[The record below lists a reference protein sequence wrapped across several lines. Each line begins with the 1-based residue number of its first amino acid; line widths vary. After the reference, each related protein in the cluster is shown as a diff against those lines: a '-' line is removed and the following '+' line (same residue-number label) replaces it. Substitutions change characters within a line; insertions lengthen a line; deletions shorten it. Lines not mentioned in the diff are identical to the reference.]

1 MKHIKYASQNV
12 SDSDIRI
19 ISKVLRDEFLTQG
32 PNVSDFENKLKKRF
46 GSKYCIVTSSGSSAL
61 KLAVKSLNLKKN
73 DHIIVPSNTF
83 VATANAVTLNNLK
96 LIIAPINP
104 NHGGLDLGSLK
115 KTIYHAQTTN
125 KKIKAIINVF
135 YGGQVWDTY

>member
-1 MKHIKYASQNV
+1 MKNIKYASQNV
-12 SDSDIRI
+12 SDSDIKI

-61 KLAVKSLNLKKN
+61 KLSVKSLNLKKN
-73 DHIIVPSNTF
+73 DYVIVPSNTF

-96 LIIAPINP
+96 LIIATINP
-104 NHGGLDLGSLK
+104 NHGGLDLNCLK
-115 KTIYHAQTTN
+115 KTINHAQKA
-125 KKIKAIINVF
+125 KKKN
-135 YGGQVWDTY
+135 

>member
-1 MKHIKYASQNV
+1 MKSIKYASQNL
-12 SDSDIRI
+12 DKNDII
-19 ISKVLRDEFLTQG
+19 NVIKTLKNDFITQG
-32 PNVSDFENKLKKRF
+32 PKVAEFENKLKKDLVLN
-46 GSKYCIVTSSGSSAL
+46 IVLLLQVVARLL

-104 NHGGLDLGSLK
+104 NHGGLDEEFFK
-115 KTIYHAQTTN
+115 KTIFMLKQQ
-125 KKIKAIINVF
+125 IKN
-135 YGGQVWDTY
+135 